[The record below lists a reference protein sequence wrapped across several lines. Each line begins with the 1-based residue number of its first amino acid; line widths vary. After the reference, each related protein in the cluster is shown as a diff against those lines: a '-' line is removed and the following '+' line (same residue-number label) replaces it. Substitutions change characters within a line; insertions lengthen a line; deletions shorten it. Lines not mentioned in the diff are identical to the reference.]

1 MPRNNKVID
10 DEQTY
15 SNMQSPPFRILGISK
30 NHHRQPTL
38 LINKSNKDN
47 NPNCSRLSRS
57 QAIPIGLADIEEREE
72 KKTKPPQAPKR
83 KEDKHSQEDSHTP
96 HCPDV
101 FDETLPARASVNDLN
116 QDALETLQ

>member
-57 QAIPIGLADIEEREE
+57 QAIPIGLADIEEKEGEE
-72 KKTKPPQAPKR
+72 NKASSSSKKEGRQTFTGR
-83 KEDKHSQEDSHTP
+83 LTYSS
-96 HCPDV
+96 
-101 FDETLPARASVNDLN
+101 LP
-116 QDALETLQ
+116 